1 MIKKKRGRPK
11 KEKVILTPEEEA
23 EKKRLTNKKQREK
36 YRNEVQLNPYKVR
49 AYTKYEKERM
59 KKKKELTCQ

>member
-1 MIKKKRGRPK
+1 MTKKKRGRPK
-11 KEKVILTPEEEA
+11 KEKVILTPEELA
-23 EKKRLTNKKQREK
+23 EKRRLTNKKQREK
-36 YRNEVQLNPYKVR
+36 YRNDVQLNPYRVR